1 MKCKI
6 TNIKL
11 EPFMSFGKMPIAN
24 GFLNK
29 EDFSKEFFFNM
40 EVGFSEKVSLFQLKD
55 HPAPEQMF
63 NNKYPFFT
71 GSSELMK
78 IHFENYSKF
87 IKDNYLKNN
96 SKIIEIGSNDGTFL
110 ENFKNSNLDYI
121 GFEPSSNVAKIAND
135 RGIKTLNKFF
145 NQDSI
150 QQIKEFKKNT
160 DVIFAA
166 NVICHI
172 PNLIDLIKSVDEL
185 LSKNGVFIFEE
196 PYLGEMFKKTSYDQI
211 YDEHIFMFSGT
222 SVKKIFSL
230 FDMELI
236 DLIKQPTHGGSMRY
250 VVARKGLRKQ
260 SKNLIKI
267 LDEEKHLNL
276 DNYSFCNQFKIN
288 CEKSKFKLVNLLKNY
303 KKEGKKISGYAAT
316 SKSTTVLNYCDI
328 GNDIIDYIC
337 DTTQEKIDKYSPGMH
352 IPIVPVEHFRKNY
365 PDIAY
370 LFAWNHKKEIFN
382 KEKDFLLKNSK
393 WMSHVNLQLI

>member
-135 RGIKTLNKFF
+135 CGIKTLNKFF

-172 PNLIDLIKSVDEL
+172 PNLIELIKSVDEL
-185 LSKNGVFIFEE
+185 LSKKGVFIFEE

-222 SVKKIFSL
+222 SIKKIFNL

-250 VVARKGLRKQ
+250 IVARKGLRKK

-267 LDEEKHLNL
+267 LDEEKYLNL

-337 DTTQEKIDKYSPGMH
+337 DTTQEKINKYSPGMH

-370 LFAWNHKKEIFN
+370 LFAWNHKNEIFN
-382 KEKDFLLKNSK
+382 KEKDFLLKNNK
-393 WMSHVNLQLI
+393 WMSHVNL